1 MKLPDNPGRII
12 AQIEI
17 IPEKKIEKKSFDND
31 MGLRVVI
38 NNPMKIPIK
47 KNKNS
52 KKLNSDFF
60 FKVKRIDI
68 DEKKTKPKNNEKT
81 WIGKFSYAL
90 KITET
95 NKKIEQKI
103 PPNKGNKNFKL

>member
-31 MGLRVVI
+31 IGFSVVI

-47 KNKNS
+47 KK
-52 KKLNSDFF
+52 
-60 FKVKRIDI
+60 
-68 DEKKTKPKNNEKT
+68 
-81 WIGKFSYAL
+81 
-90 KITET
+90 
-95 NKKIEQKI
+95 
-103 PPNKGNKNFKL
+103 